1 MTASDPSLGDLRIE
15 DFVAEFLATRNA
27 GAITYEPREDSFLML
42 EALAESSLHGLRILD
57 MGTGS
62 GILAAY
68 CARRGADVTASDIDI
83 EAIRALQRTS
93 NRMGISIKLVTCD
106 LFSEIPERFDIIVFN
121 PPYLPSSVI
130 GDRTTDGGKHGTE
143 VVSRFLD
150 ELTQHLV
157 GNGRGMLVVSS
168 LNDPEHLMMRHPGL
182 SFRTVRERSLFF
194 ERLFV
199 LEATVRQ
206 ASSLH

>member
-1 MTASDPSLGDLRIE
+1 
-15 DFVAEFLATRNA
+15 
-27 GAITYEPREDSFLML
+27 ML

-68 CARRGADVTASDIDI
+68 CSRRGADVTASDIDI
-83 EAIRALQRTS
+83 EAIRALQLTS
-93 NRMGISIKLVTCD
+93 DRMGISIKLVTCD
-106 LFSEIPERFDIIVFN
+106 LFSEIPERFDIVIFN
-121 PPYLPSSVI
+121 PPYLPSSTI

-143 VVSRFLD
+143 VINRFLD

-182 SFRTVRERSLFF
+182 SFRKVRERSLFF
-194 ERLFV
+194 ERLYV
-199 LEATVRQ
+199 LEATARQ
-206 ASSLH
+206 ASSVH